1 MPDSAPHSSPRS
13 ATTPVTVQVLL
24 FSVLRE
30 KIGQPALQVDLP
42 PPASVAA
49 LLDALEARYAP
60 VASYR
65 PVLRVAVN
73 QAYVEEEAPLTAGDE
88 VALITPVS
96 GG

>member
-1 MPDSAPHSSPRS
+1 VH
-13 ATTPVTVQVLL
+13 VLL

-30 KIGQPALQVDLP
+30 NIGQPALQVDVP
-42 PPASVAA
+42 HPASVAA
-49 LLDALEARYAP
+49 LLEILEARYPP

-65 PVLRVAVN
+65 SVLRVAVN
-73 QAYVEEEAPLTAGDE
+73 QAYAEEEAPLTAGDE